1 MCQQFFL
8 PADLFGHFLGAMLN
22 LSAKNTEK
30 GWLYNGLAEKI
41 YCTPPR
47 PVTELKK
54 TTLCVA
60 SRHRVPGC
68 FCINWLQPQG

>member
-30 GWLYNGLAEKI
+30 DWLYNGLAEKN
-41 YCTPPR
+41 
-47 PVTELKK
+47 L
-54 TTLCVA
+54 L
-60 SRHRVPGC
+60 
-68 FCINWLQPQG
+68 L